1 MQHKSHIPYQTNERS
16 FIIRKIRANF
26 DAVSIGEQPHRHD
39 FTEFLYIKSGNG
51 KHEIDGK
58 EYNLSPNTFY
68 IISKGQVH
76 NFLIASNL
84 EGFLIRFHDSILPAV
99 QSSKEG
105 FYYNLIFALQDY
117 NELPMKKGDSQIVE
131 LLLSRMLQEYQAQS
145 TKIIDLSLIQHLF
158 YPIIIILNQYVS
170 IKLDA
175 KDYKQDLFT
184 QFINLLEK
192 SFKQHHD
199 LGFYANKMGLS
210 SRKLTEVCQQKSG
223 KTAKKIINER
233 VLTGAK
239 RLMKYT
245 SLPLK
250 EIAHSLGYKD
260 LGYFCRYFK
269 KATGVTPTAYKNG

>member
-26 DAVSIGEQPHRHD
+26 DAVSIGEQPHRHE
-39 FTEFLYIKSGNG
+39 FTEFLYIKSGDG

-58 EYNLSPNTFY
+58 EYNLSGDTFY

-76 NFLIASNL
+76 NFLYANDL
-84 EGFLIRFHDSILPAV
+84 EGMLIRFNDSILPAV

-105 FYYNLIFALQDY
+105 FYYNLIFTLRTV
-117 NELPMKKGDSQIVE
+117 NELPIKKADIQLIE
-131 LLLSRMLQEYQAQS
+131 LLLSRMLNEYQSQS
-145 TKIIDLSLIQHLF
+145 AKVIDLSLIQHLF
-158 YPIIIILNQYVS
+158 YPIIILLNQYVS
-170 IKLDA
+170 AKLDA
-175 KDYKQDLFT
+175 QDYQQDQFT

-199 LGFYANKMGLS
+199 IGFYADEMGLS
-210 SRKLTEVCQQKSG
+210 ARKLTEICQLKSG

-245 SLPLK
+245 TLPLK

-260 LGYFCRYFK
+260 LGYFCRCFK
-269 KATGVTPTAYKNG
+269 KATGLTPTAFKNA

>member
-1 MQHKSHIPYQTNERS
+1 MQKRSHIPYQSNEKA

-26 DAVSIGEQPHRHD
+26 DAASIDEQPHRHE
-39 FTEFLYIKSGNG
+39 FTEFLYIQSGNG

-58 EYNLSPNTFY
+58 EYNLTPDTFY
-68 IISKGQVH
+68 VVSKGQVH
-76 NFLIASNL
+76 NFLYASNL
-84 EGFLIRFHDSILPAV
+84 EGILIRFHDSILPAV

-105 FYYNLIFALQDY
+105 FYYNLIFALRNN
-117 NELPMKKGDSQIVE
+117 NELPIKKADSPLIA
-131 LLLSRMLQEYQAQS
+131 LLLTRMLEEYQAQS
-145 TKIIDLSLIQHLF
+145 TKVIDLSLIQHLF
-158 YPIIIILNQYVS
+158 YPIVILLNQYVS
-170 IKLDA
+170 AKLDGQ
-175 KDYKQDLFT
+175 DYQQDRFT

-199 LGFYANKMGLS
+199 ISFYAEEMGLS
-210 SRKLTEVCQQKSG
+210 SRKLTEICQLKAG

-233 VLTGAK
+233 VVTGAK

-245 SLPLK
+245 TLPLK

-269 KATGVTPTAYKNG
+269 KATGMTPTEYKNE